1 MSRYLTLPILDGVVP
16 GGFPY
21 GSSYLI
27 EFEPDSLW
35 YETSLTIAAQAL
47 RHGMKTEYHT
57 FMHLPNDIREALVR
71 LGLNL
76 KRLEEEGIF
85 RIIDTYTRAA
95 GLGLVGEPVVGGIS
109 LEIHKPSLL
118 EDLTAEMVRMVKEGV
133 PDSEKGWFHVDDD
146 ASVLN
151 RYRKEEEIID
161 MWRTRIVPYLKVREL
176 VLFHSLLTGVASD
189 SFYRQYETMCDG
201 IIDFKSIEEEE
212 QVEHYFR
219 VRTMRGKKSDSR
231 WQHLLL
237 LNNGEVKLDAGR
249 PKVKELGI
257 SSWLKG
263 PRKQ

>member
-1 MSRYLTLPILDGVVP
+1 MLRYLTLPMLDGVVP

-27 EFEPDSLW
+27 EYEPDSLW

-57 FMHLPNDIREALVR
+57 FMHLPNDIREALAR

-76 KRLEEEGIF
+76 KRLEQDGIF

-133 PDSEKGWFHVDDD
+133 PEAEKGWLHIDDD

-161 MWRTRIVPYLKVREL
+161 M
-176 VLFHSLLTGVASD
+176 
-189 SFYRQYETMCDG
+189 
-201 IIDFKSIEEEE
+201 
-212 QVEHYFR
+212 
-219 VRTMRGKKSDSR
+219 
-231 WQHLLL
+231 
-237 LNNGEVKLDAGR
+237 
-249 PKVKELGI
+249 
-257 SSWLKG
+257 
-263 PRKQ
+263 

>member
-35 YETSLTIAAQAL
+35 YETSLTITAQAL
-47 RHGMKTEYHT
+47 RHGVKTEYHT
-57 FMHLPNDIREALVR
+57 FMHIPKDIREALAG

-85 RIIDTYTRAA
+85 RIMDTYTRAA

-109 LEIHKPSLL
+109 FEIHKPSLL
-118 EDLTAEMVRMVKEGV
+118 EDLTTEMVRMVKEGV
-133 PDSEKGWFHVDDD
+133 PEADKGWLHVDDD

-151 RYRKEEEIID
+151 RYRNEDEIID
-161 MWRTRIVPYLKVREL
+161 MWRTRIVPWLKAREL
-176 VLFHSLLTGVASD
+176 VLFHSLLTGLASD
-189 SFYRQYETMCDG
+189 SFYRQFETMCDG
-201 IIDFKSIEEEE
+201 IIDFKSIDEEER
-212 QVEHYFR
+212 VEHYFR

-237 LNNGEVKLDAGR
+237 LNNGEVKADTAR
-249 PKVKELGI
+249 PKVRELGI